1 MSTDY
6 QQARE
11 SLGLRLRE
19 LRLAAPGGRLTGTR
33 LAQRLGWPHSKIY
46 KLEGGR
52 QTATSE
58 DLQAWADAV
67 GRPDVAEE
75 LNARLRGFE
84 SHIRSWRRQL
94 ASGHKPVQDTWNLE
108 VGHSHVIHAWE
119 ESVIPGMLQ
128 TADYARAMFLRYAD
142 LHGTARDTDE
152 AVRAR
157 MQRQAWLYETGR
169 KFRALVWEAALHALV
184 CPPSVLAAQLDR
196 LTGMVGM
203 DTVELGIVPLG
214 ATLKVPA
221 ANGFWVL
228 DDRLVI
234 AEDWHAE
241 IWLDDSDS
249 VATYLR
255 VWHALHESAVYGADA
270 QNLISRSQRSVW
282 PRQSPYA

>member
-11 SLGLRLRE
+11 ALGQRLRE
-19 LRLAAPGGRLTGTR
+19 LRIQAPEGRLTGTQ
-33 LAQRLGWPHSKIY
+33 LAERLGWPHSKVY

-52 QTATSE
+52 QTATSS
-58 DLQAWADAV
+58 DLRAWADAV
-67 GRPDVAEE
+67 DQPDVFEE
-75 LNARLRGFE
+75 LDARLKGFE

-94 ASGHKPVQDTWNLE
+94 AAGHRPVQDSWNLE
-108 VGHSHVIHAWE
+108 VGRSTVIHAWE

-128 TADYARAMFLRYAD
+128 TADYARAIFLRYAA
-142 LHGTARDTDE
+142 LYGSTRDTDE

-157 MQRQAWLYETGR
+157 MRRQEWLYEDGR
-169 KFRALVWEAALHALV
+169 RFHALVWEAALHALV

-196 LTGMVGM
+196 LAGMIGM
-203 DTVELGIVPLG
+203 DTVELGIIPLT
-214 ATLKVPA
+214 ASLKVPA

-228 DDRLVI
+228 DERLVI

-241 IWLDDSDS
+241 IWLDDADS

-255 VWHALHESAVYGADA
+255 VWDTLSESAVYGADA
-270 QNLISRSQRSVW
+270 QNLITRAQRSVR
-282 PRQSPYA
+282 PR